1 MPASPGDGLN
11 GEFYGS
17 PLIGSALDARAFADA
32 GTPDSTFRSTAV
44 DYPNGPTNVVG
55 DGALLS
61 PFLEV
66 DSPSLSGTDTTL
78 SGSVFRFSGSIA
90 ITDAMDIDVGT
101 AGIQVSMTVGSDDG
115 FVLALGGIDAL
126 GFLPPRAFADTT
138 GVQTFGGAGMYSVD
152 LVYFENGGVTGVE
165 WSSSIGG
172 GIVPTS
178 VLFTSVPEPGA
189 LALVGLALLA
199 ASGTRRRCRR

>member
-1 MPASPGDGLN
+1 M
-11 GEFYGS
+11 
-17 PLIGSALDARAFADA
+17 
-32 GTPDSTFRSTAV
+32 
-44 DYPNGPTNVVG
+44 
-55 DGALLS
+55 
-61 PFLEV
+61 
-66 DSPSLSGTDTTL
+66 
-78 SGSVFRFSGSIA
+78 
-90 ITDAMDIDVGT
+90 
-101 AGIQVSMTVGSDDG
+101 
-115 FVLALGGIDAL
+115 
-126 GFLPPRAFADTT
+126 
-138 GVQTFGGAGMYSVD
+138 QTFGGAGMYSVD